1 MKALLFGSTG
11 LVGQAVALEMT
22 THRGFSHILA
32 PVRNNPVAPVP
43 SVDYRIST
51 FQEITFGPVQFD
63 CGFCCLG
70 TTIKKAGSREAF
82 RAVDFDLVVRMAKA
96 ARDSGVT
103 SFAVISSIG
112 ADKNS
117 RVFYNQVKGEMEAAL
132 IEVNF
137 PSLIILRP
145 SLLSGDRNEFRLG
158 ERMAMPVMNI
168 LPDKWRT
175 VQASTVAKAMVKSVL
190 QASEKVNILESA
202 DIQKFRSRKS
212 VS

>member
-32 PVRNNPVAPVP
+32 PVRRNPVAPVP

-51 FQEITFGPVQFD
+51 FDETSFGPVGFD

-82 RAVDFDLVVRMAKA
+82 RLIDYDLVVRMAQA
-96 ARDSGVT
+96 ALNSGAK

-117 RVFYNQVKGEMEAAL
+117 RVFYNQVKGEMESAL
-132 IEVNF
+132 IDLGFE
-137 PSLIILRP
+137 SLIILRP
-145 SLLSGDRNEFRLG
+145 SLLSGDRSEFRLG

-175 VQASTVAKAMVKSVL
+175 VQASTVARAMVKSVL
-190 QASEKVNILESA
+190 QPTDRITILESA
-202 DIQKFRSRKS
+202 DIQKFKAKK
-212 VS
+212 